1 MVFIEVDDL
10 LVAAGATYT
19 KELREAL
26 HKRFIFGKS
35 VEPRT
40 SVTFASRTLEVK
52 PDYIGVH
59 FEKYIREE
67 FKHVVVENRAI
78 ISQGWTHH

>member
-1 MVFIEVDDL
+1 MVLVEVDDL
-10 LVAAGATYT
+10 LVAAGATYM

-26 HKRFIFGKS
+26 RKSFIFGKF

-40 SVTFASRTLEVK
+40 SVTFAGRTLEVK

-59 FEKYIREE
+59 FESKLGR
-67 FKHVVVENRAI
+67 N
-78 ISQGWTHH
+78 